1 MSSSIKEKRCQ
12 SVHRRLEKEPKER
25 EEKSEY
31 SIDLSYSFELNP
43 LKNILKT
50 TWFWLPRSTMKGNE
64 NHNDFANVLNCTS
77 RAFITWKL
85 VSLPTVT
92 HINDLPC
99 NTRRDKFL
107 ARVIKAMLYKS
118 TTNILHFV
126 TSKCWKKV
134 LISNKYG
141 NMFGLPFKKVVS
153 CVLSAYLFHTR
164 SVLRGPQLCLPSTL
178 SVFQQSSAMES
189 RAGSWSVIQTSCK
202 LVELLKISL
211 TWPSIFQDLN
221 VNSPFSLLHVSLWIS
236 HQNLVFD
243 QDYNF
248 YLISLSILI
257 TFLLD
262 NVWIWK
268 GEVTCLSLL
277 EVS

>member
-1 MSSSIKEKRCQ
+1 
-12 SVHRRLEKEPKER
+12 
-25 EEKSEY
+25 
-31 SIDLSYSFELNP
+31 
-43 LKNILKT
+43 
-50 TWFWLPRSTMKGNE
+50 
-64 NHNDFANVLNCTS
+64 
-77 RAFITWKL
+77 
-85 VSLPTVT
+85 
-92 HINDLPC
+92 
-99 NTRRDKFL
+99 
-107 ARVIKAMLYKS
+107 MLYKS

-153 CVLSAYLFHTR
+153 CVLSVYLFHTR

>member
-12 SVHRRLEKEPKER
+12 SVHRSLEKEPTER

-43 LKNILKT
+43 LKNFLKT
-50 TWFWLPRSTMKGNE
+50 TWFWLPSSTMKGNE
-64 NHNDFANVLNCTS
+64 NHNDFANVLNCTNT
-77 RAFITWKL
+77 AFITWKL

-153 CVLSAYLFHTR
+153 CVLSVYLFHTR
-164 SVLRGPQLCLPSTL
+164 NVLRGPQLCLPSTL

-221 VNSPFSLLHVSLWIS
+221 VNSPIYLLHISLWIS
-236 HQNLVFD
+236 QNLVFD

-248 YLISLSILI
+248 YLTSSHYL
-257 TFLLD
+257 FA
-262 NVWIWK
+262 K
-268 GEVTCLSLL
+268 
-277 EVS
+277 